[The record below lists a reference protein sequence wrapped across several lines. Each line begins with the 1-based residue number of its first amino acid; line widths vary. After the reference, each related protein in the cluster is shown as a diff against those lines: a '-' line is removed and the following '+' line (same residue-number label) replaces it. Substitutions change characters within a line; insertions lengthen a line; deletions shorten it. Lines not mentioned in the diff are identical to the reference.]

1 MSSDAE
7 NPVDLE
13 KNDNDAVV
21 SLLVLHFVKDK
32 NWINDIVVGIYSNI
46 VVISIKI
53 NLSHHL
59 INNFVNGLEVLYH
72 NINKM

>member
-1 MSSDAE
+1 MSSDAK

-32 NWINDIVVGIYSNI
+32 NWLNDIVVGIYSDI

-53 NLSHHL
+53 NLFHHL

-72 NINKM
+72 NINQM

>member
-1 MSSDAE
+1 MSDDAE
-7 NPVDLE
+7 NSVDLE

-32 NWINDIVVGIYSNI
+32 NWLNDIVVGIYSDI

-72 NINKM
+72 NINQM

>member
-32 NWINDIVVGIYSNI
+32 NWLNDIVVGIYSDI

-53 NLSHHL
+53 NLFHHL

-72 NINKM
+72 NINQM